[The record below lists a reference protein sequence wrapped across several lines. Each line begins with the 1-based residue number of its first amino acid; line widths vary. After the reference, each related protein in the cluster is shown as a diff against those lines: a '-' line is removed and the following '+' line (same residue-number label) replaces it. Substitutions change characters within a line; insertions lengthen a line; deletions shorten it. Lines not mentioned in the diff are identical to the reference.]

1 MRIATS
7 TYAPNSH
14 CDQWPF
20 QRTIAILT
28 VYAGFVGCLGVKAA
42 LGRLRNTL
50 ASIDFGTT
58 YCSVAYILKDILKLP
73 LDGPLTRV
81 PNAILIEKEINRGV
95 VFGYHA
101 QDQFSQLKK
110 RQEKFYLFE
119 RMKMILYCTQIS
131 H

>member
-1 MRIATS
+1 MAVSKDYRHPNGVRRIS
-7 TYAPNSH
+7 RVPRSKG
-14 CDQWPF
+14 
-20 QRTIAILT
+20 
-28 VYAGFVGCLGVKAA
+28 GFRPASEY
-42 LGRLRNTL
+42 L

-58 YCSVAYILKDILKLP
+58 YCSVAYILKGSKDILKLP

-110 RQEKFYLFE
+110 RQEKFIYLKE
-119 RMKMILYCTQIS
+119 
-131 H
+131 